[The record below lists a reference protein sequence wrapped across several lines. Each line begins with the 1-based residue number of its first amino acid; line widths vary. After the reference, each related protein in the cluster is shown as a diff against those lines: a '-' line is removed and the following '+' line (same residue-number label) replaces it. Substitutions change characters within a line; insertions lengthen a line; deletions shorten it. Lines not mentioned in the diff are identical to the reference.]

1 MDFGGS
7 VTSSVTKELVD
18 CLREVRIR
26 MGEKMPFTIKSLIA
40 FEIDT
45 LPSNLLEALLELYRN
60 VILSTKTEQ
69 AIIGLSL
76 RSLWKPDLDVV
87 DTVSRESLE
96 IFVKKHL
103 EVIILSL
110 LLKAPLCGYELIRRI
125 YQEYY
130 TFLSQGTVY
139 PMLYAMQKR
148 GLLKI
153 VESKNPRSKV
163 YALTEAGK
171 EEAKDKIRHLI
182 AAQKYIANSL
192 QKVVNF

>member
-1 MDFGGS
+1 MDFGGM
-7 VTSSVTKELVD
+7 VTSYVAKELVD

-26 MGEKMPFTIKSLIA
+26 RGEKMPFTIKSLIA
-40 FEIDT
+40 FEINA
-45 LPSNLLEALLELYRN
+45 LPSKLLQALLELYRN

-69 AIIGLSL
+69 AILGLSL

-87 DTVSRESLE
+87 DTVSRKSLE

-153 VESKNPRSKV
+153 VEYENQRSKI
-163 YALTEAGK
+163 YALTEKGK
-171 EEAKDKIRHLI
+171 EEAKDKIRDLI
-182 AAQKYIANSL
+182 AAQKYITDLL
-192 QKVVNF
+192 QKMINL